1 MLGIA
6 IAISCCS
13 KIARIVPIN
22 YIVWAVFTLVTTYMV
37 ASISSYFDPEVI
49 MIAAALT
56 VTVFLALT
64 VLTFFV
70 TYYWK

>member
-1 MLGIA
+1 MLGIS

-37 ASISSYFDPEVI
+37 ASISSFFDPEII

-56 VTVFLALT
+56 VTVFIALT
-64 VLTFFV
+64 MLTFCV
-70 TYYWK
+70 INHK